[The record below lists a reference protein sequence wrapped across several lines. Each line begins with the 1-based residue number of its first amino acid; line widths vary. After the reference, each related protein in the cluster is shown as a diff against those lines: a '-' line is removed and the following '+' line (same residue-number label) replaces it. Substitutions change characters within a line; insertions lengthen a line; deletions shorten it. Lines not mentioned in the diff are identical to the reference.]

1 MGRLKH
7 ILFMSALLAAGAQAQ
22 TGGDVPWSIVPDSQ
36 AQATGP
42 AAERAPVV
50 QVIADRSPLGLP
62 SERPRLSMTLPLSR
76 RSAPAAADNDGEGS
90 AFSWSLKAW
99 QMNTA
104 SLAHIQCS
112 QGMMTMDSYLAQDCR
127 FVDRP
132 LPSDSVNLLQ
142 VSGDW
147 MAAPGLQ
154 LGLGAF
160 RGDEAPRQ
168 AEQPFGFDLDPALL
182 ARRPAETRVDG
193 AVEGLDFNVSFGI
206 QTERIGDF
214 LVGLQLARYRQ
225 RMSLSDLGMPM
236 EPLGARNNTLYSNS
250 AQVLLGWRRG
260 DFSGEMMGH
269 HRELPLW
276 MGAEQAPGTLSS
288 FDLEFSWQA
297 QRNASLSI
305 GVSNVMDAAPRADE
319 ASPDAAA
326 TLEDPME
333 SVYGRI
339 PYVRYK
345 QDL

>member
-1 MGRLKH
+1 MNRLKH
-7 ILFMSALLAAGAQAQ
+7 ILIMSALLATSAQAQ
-22 TGGDVPWSIVPDSQ
+22 VSGSVPWSIVPENQ
-36 AQATGP
+36 APEEAAP
-42 AAERAPVV
+42 AV
-50 QVIADRSPLGLP
+50 QVVADRSPLGLP
-62 SERPRLSMTLPLSR
+62 GDRPRLSMRMPLGGSR
-76 RSAPAAADNDGEGS
+76 NALAGGEAASS

-99 QMNTA
+99 QLNTA

-112 QGMMTMDSYLAQDCR
+112 QGTMTMNSYLAQDCR
-127 FVDRP
+127 FVDQP

-154 LGLGAF
+154 LGISAF
-160 RGDEAPRQ
+160 RGDEAPSGD
-168 AEQPFGFDLDPALL
+168 APFAFDLDSELL
-182 ARRPAETRVDG
+182 ARG
-193 AVEGLDFNVSFGI
+193 ASEPVEGLDVNVSFGI
-206 QTERIGDF
+206 QTERVGEF

-225 RMSLSDLGMPM
+225 RMSLAELGT
-236 EPLGARNNTLYSNS
+236 PLDALDGELAQDTRYSNS
-250 AQVLLGWRRG
+250 AQVLLGWKRG
-260 DFSGEMMGH
+260 RFSGEMLGH

-276 MGAEQAPGTLSS
+276 LGPEQAPSTLNS

-319 ASPDAAA
+319 AATEAA
-326 TLEDPME
+326 LEDPLE

>member
-1 MGRLKH
+1 MTRFKH
-7 ILFMSALLAAGAQAQ
+7 ILIMSALIAAGAQAQ
-22 TGGDVPWSIVPDSQ
+22 TVDDVPWSIVPDSQ
-36 AQATGP
+36 ASEQA
-42 AAERAPVV
+42 AAQAPVV

-62 SERPRLSMTLPLSR
+62 GERPRLSMTLPLTGR
-76 RSAPAAADNDGEGS
+76 RGLAAADDDGEGS

-112 QGMMTMDSYLAQDCR
+112 QGMMTMNSYLAQDCR
-127 FVDRP
+127 FVDQP

-154 LGLGAF
+154 LGFSAF
-160 RGDEAPRQ
+160 RGDETPSR
-168 AEQPFGFDLDPALL
+168 AEQPFAFDLDPELL
-182 ARRPAETRVDG
+182 ARRPSETTVDG
-193 AVEGLDFNVSFGI
+193 AVEGLDVNVSFGI

-225 RMSLSDLGMPM
+225 RMSLAELGMPF
-236 EPLGARNNTLYSNS
+236 ESLGTRNDTLYSNS

-260 DFSGEMMGH
+260 NFSGEMMGH

-276 MGAEQAPGTLSS
+276 MGADQAPGTLNS
-288 FDLEFSWQA
+288 FDLEFSWHA

-319 ASPDAAA
+319 ASADAAA
-326 TLEDPME
+326 LEDPLE

>member
-1 MGRLKH
+1 MTRFKH
-7 ILFMSALLAAGAQAQ
+7 ILIVSTLIAAGAQAQ
-22 TGGDVPWSIVPDSQ
+22 TTGDVPWSIVPETQ
-36 AQATGP
+36 ALETGDTD
-42 AAERAPVV
+42 APVM

-62 SERPRLSMTLPLSR
+62 GERPRLSMTLPLSSR
-76 RSAPAAADNDGEGS
+76 NSLAMAEEEREGS

-112 QGMMTMDSYLAQDCR
+112 QGMMTMNSYLAQDCR
-127 FVDRP
+127 FVDQP

-147 MAAPGLQ
+147 TALPGLQ
-154 LGLGAF
+154 LGISAF
-160 RGDEAPRQ
+160 RGDEAPAT
-168 AEQPFGFDLDPALL
+168 AEAALSAFELDPQLL
-182 ARRPAETRVDG
+182 ARRPADTVDG

-225 RMSLSDLGMPM
+225 RMSLSDLGLAAESLDP
-236 EPLGARNNTLYSNS
+236 RTSQYDTRYSNS

-260 DFSGEMMGH
+260 SFSGEMLGH
-269 HRELPLW
+269 HREVPLW
-276 MGAEQAPGTLSS
+276 LAAGDAPSTLNS
-288 FDLEFSWQA
+288 FDLEFSWHA

-319 ASPDAAA
+319 PNADAA
-326 TLEDPME
+326 LEDPLE

>member
-1 MGRLKH
+1 MSRLKH
-7 ILFMSALLAAGAQAQ
+7 ILLIVFALIAAGAQAQ
-22 TGGDVPWSIVPDSQ
+22 VGNDVPWSIVPENRAEAPES
-36 AQATGP
+36 APPP
-42 AAERAPVV
+42 AV
-50 QVIADRSPLGLP
+50 QLASDRSPLGLP
-62 SERPRLSMTLPLSR
+62 GERPRLSMTMPLSGN
-76 RSAPAAADNDGEGS
+76 RSALSDGDNGGS

-112 QGMMTMDSYLAQDCR
+112 QGTMTMNSYLAEDCR

-132 LPSDSVNLLQ
+132 LPSDSMNLLQ

-147 MAAPGLQ
+147 MAAPGLK
-154 LGLGAF
+154 LGISAF
-160 RGDEAPRQ
+160 RGDDAPAT
-168 AEQPFGFDLDPALL
+168 AEQPFAFELDPELL
-182 ARRPAETRVDG
+182 ARNAGEDIDS
-193 AVEGLDFNVSFGI
+193 AVEGLDVNVSFGI

-225 RMSLSDLGMPM
+225 RMSMAELGMSFD
-236 EPLGARNNTLYSNS
+236 PLETVSDMRYSNS

-260 DFSGEMMGH
+260 NFSGEMLGQ
-269 HRELPLW
+269 HREVPLW
-276 MGAEQAPGTLSS
+276 LGPEQAPSTLNS

-319 ASPDAAA
+319 ASPDAA
-326 TLEDPME
+326 LEDPLE

-345 QDL
+345 HDL

>member
-1 MGRLKH
+1 MSRLKQ
-7 ILFMSALLAAGAQAQ
+7 IVIVTALLAAGAQAQ
-22 TGGDVPWSIVPDSQ
+22 TAGDVPWSIVPDQNAENS
-36 AQATGP
+36 AATD
-42 AAERAPVV
+42 APVI

-62 SERPRLSMTLPLSR
+62 GDRPRLSMAMPLSNR
-76 RSAPAAADNDGEGS
+76 PSLSMADDDGEGS

-112 QGMMTMDSYLAQDCR
+112 QGTMTMNSYLAQDCR
-127 FVDRP
+127 FVDQP

-154 LGLGAF
+154 LGVSAF
-160 RGDEAPRQ
+160 RGDDADNTEPAF
-168 AEQPFGFDLDPALL
+168 AYDLSPELL
-182 ARRPAETRVDG
+182 ARQRAAGTPEG
-193 AVEGLDFNVSFGI
+193 AVEGLDVNVSFGI
-206 QTERIGDF
+206 QTERVGEF

-225 RMSLSDLGMPM
+225 RMSLAELGMAAQPR
-236 EPLGARNNTLYSNS
+236 ELRNDMQYSNS
-250 AQVLLGWRRG
+250 AQLLLGWRRG
-260 DFSGEMMGH
+260 RFSGEMLGH

-276 MGAEQAPGTLSS
+276 LGADQAPSTLNS
-288 FDLEFSWQA
+288 FDLEFSWHA
-297 QRNASLSI
+297 QRNTSLSI
-305 GVSNVMDAAPRADE
+305 GVSNVMDAAPQGEEPSA
-319 ASPDAAA
+319 DAAA
-326 TLEDPME
+326 LEDPLE

>member
-1 MGRLKH
+1 MMSCLKH
-7 ILFMSALLAAGAQAQ
+7 IWIMFALIAVGAQAQ
-22 TGGDVPWSIVPDSQ
+22 TVDDVPWSIVPDSQ
-36 AQATGP
+36 ANGP
-42 AAERAPVV
+42 GSDRAPIV
-50 QVIADRSPLGLP
+50 QIIADRSPLGLP
-62 SERPRLSMTLPLSR
+62 GERPRLSMSLPLSGR
-76 RSAPAAADNDGEGS
+76 NDAATIDGVDASS

-112 QGMMTMDSYLAQDCR
+112 QGMMTMNSYVAQDCR

-154 LGLGAF
+154 LGISAF
-160 RGDEAPRQ
+160 HGDEPLHR
-168 AEQPFGFDLDPALL
+168 AEQPFGFDLEPGLL
-182 ARRPAETRVDG
+182 ARRPVETRVDG
-193 AVEGLDFNVSFGI
+193 AVQGLDFNVSFGI

-225 RMSLSDLGMPM
+225 RMSLTDLGMPLEAPASGSDM
-236 EPLGARNNTLYSNS
+236 LYGNS

-260 DFSGEMMGH
+260 NFSGEMMGH

-276 MGAEQAPGTLSS
+276 MGPEQAPGTLNS
-288 FDLEFSWQA
+288 FDLEFSWHA

-305 GVSNVMDAAPRADE
+305 GVSNVMDAAVRADE
-319 ASPDAAA
+319 AGPDVA
-326 TLEDPME
+326 LEDPLE

>member
-1 MGRLKH
+1 MSRLKH
-7 ILFMSALLAAGAQAQ
+7 ILIAFALLATGVQAQ
-22 TGGDVPWSIVPDSQ
+22 TVDDVPWSIVPDSQ
-36 AQATGP
+36 AAQA
-42 AAERAPVV
+42 ASSEAPVV

-62 SERPRLSMTLPLSR
+62 GDRPRLSMTMPLSLPNR
-76 RSAPAAADNDGEGS
+76 RGAFADDDGEGS

-112 QGMMTMDSYLAQDCR
+112 QGMVTMNSYLAQDCR
-127 FVDRP
+127 FVDGP
-132 LPSDSVNLLQ
+132 LPSDSMNLLQ

-147 MAAPGLQ
+147 MAAPGLK
-154 LGLGAF
+154 LGISAF
-160 RGDEAPRQ
+160 RGDERPTRV
-168 AEQPFGFDLDPALL
+168 EQRPFGFDLDPELL
-182 ARRPAETRVDG
+182 ARQNAETADG
-193 AVEGLDFNVSFGI
+193 AVEGLDVNVSFGI

-225 RMSLSDLGMPM
+225 RMSLAELGMPL
-236 EPLGARNNTLYSNS
+236 ETTSPGAETRYSNS

-260 DFSGEMMGH
+260 SFSGEMLGH

-276 MGAEQAPGTLSS
+276 LGAEQAPSTLNS
-288 FDLEFSWQA
+288 FDLEFSWHA

-305 GVSNVMDAAPRADE
+305 GVSNVMNAAPRADE
-319 ASPDAAA
+319 PSSDAAA
-326 TLEDPME
+326 LEDPLE